1 VLSVYH
7 RDEAMNEGAK
17 QPGIQYLE
25 IDHPWVSHQHVPIYE
40 WTFPAEATDE
50 ELAEFVRAR
59 EEWATRAHYPVAWVV
74 ELSNLT
80 KANAKQRRTFAEHLK
95 RFEQHDVQW
104 NGGSALIVPSGW
116 LRGLVTAV
124 FWLSPPKFPHQA
136 FAKRSDALEWAQLQL
151 DAKVAEH
158 LAHSQVRSRP

>member
-1 VLSVYH
+1 MSETAEQSKPEY
-7 RDEAMNEGAK
+7 
-17 QPGIQYLE
+17 IE

-40 WTFPAEATDE
+40 FTFPAEATDE
-50 ELAEFVRAR
+50 ELAAFVRAR

-80 KANAKQRRTFAEHLK
+80 KANAKQRKVFAEHLK
-95 RFEQHDVQW
+95 RFEEHDLQW

-124 FWLSPPKFPHQA
+124 FWISPPRFPNQA
-136 FAKRSDALEWAQLQL
+136 FAKRTDALEWAQLQL
-151 DAKVAEH
+151 DAKIAEWR
-158 LAHSQVRSRP
+158 AHSRVRPAR